1 MEKPDFSGYVTRND
15 IRCTDGRVIK
25 RNAFAHNDGATVPL
39 MYQHLH
45 DDPSMILG
53 KVKLENRQDGVY
65 GYCYLNDSQS
75 AKDVKLAVLHGDIN
89 SMSIYANRLSHNKG
103 DVLHGDIKEV
113 SVVLAGANP
122 GAKIDNICLAHADG
136 SEDVLDDEAIIYSGQ
151 PIDLDSTDSN
161 VTHSEITTNTTA
173 MAALAGAKAEQA
185 TQAVNDIIQ
194 TPKTQDSMV
203 HSSETLT
210 VGDVLD
216 TFNDDQKMA
225 MMAVLN
231 AALNKQEENEGGDDN
246 MSHNAFENAPA
257 NEDVLSHADEEAIFA
272 DVKRYGSLKES
283 TLAHGITNI
292 DYLIPDPKTI
302 NPLPEFI
309 KRPTEWVDI
318 VMNSVHKTPFS
329 RIKSVF
335 ADITEDDARAKG
347 YIKGKLKKEEVFSLL
362 KRTTM
367 PTTVYKKQKL
377 DRDDQIDIDS
387 MATVVWIKSE
397 MRMMLDEELARAFL
411 IGDGRPS
418 SSDDKINESNIRPIW
433 TDNELYTTRVTVEG
447 AATLSSEARA
457 KAFITKIIKARK
469 NYKGSGN
476 PILFT
481 TEDMVTD
488 CLLLTDANGRDLYE
502 DVAKLAKKLRVSD
515 IVTVSPM
522 ENATREADSKK
533 YRLYGII
540 VNLKDYNV
548 GADKGGAIN
557 MFDDFD
563 IDYNAQ
569 KYLIETRCSGALI
582 KPYSAIAIEGD
593 ETATTTPPSA
603 G

>member
-1 MEKPDFSGYVTRND
+1 MEIYDFSGYVTRND

-39 MYQHLH
+39 VYQHLH

-53 KVKLENRQDGVY
+53 KVKLENRPDGVY

-75 AKDVKLAVLHGDIN
+75 AKDVKVAVQHGDIN

-151 PIDLDSTDSN
+151 PIDLNFSDPDIS
-161 VTHSEITTNTTA
+161 HSENS
-173 MAALAGAKAEQA
+173 
-185 TQAVNDIIQ
+185 TQTVDAQMSPISTMGSRANENR
-194 TPKTQDSMV
+194 DSLE
-203 HSSETLT
+203 HSSKTLT
-210 VGDVLD
+210 IGDVLD
-216 TFNDDQKMA
+216 TFNEDQKTVML
-225 MMAVLN
+225 AVLT
-231 AALNKQEENEGGDDN
+231 AALKKQENNEEGEDDN
-246 MSHNAFENAPA
+246 MSHNAFENDPVHD
-257 NEDVLSHADEEAIFA
+257 DVLSHADEEAIFA

-292 DYLIPDPKTI
+292 DYLVPDPKTI
-302 NPLPEFI
+302 NPVPEFI

-318 VMNSVHKTPFS
+318 VMNGVHKTPFA
-329 RIKSVF
+329 RVKSIF
-335 ADITEDDARAKG
+335 ADITEEDARAKG
-347 YIKGKLKKEEVFSLL
+347 YIKGKLKKDEVFSLL
-362 KRTTM
+362 KRTTT
-367 PTTVYKKQKL
+367 PTTVYKKQKI
-377 DRDDQIDIDS
+377 DRDDQLDIDS
-387 MATVVWIKSE
+387 MAIVGWIKSE
-397 MRMMLDEELARAFL
+397 MRMMLDEELARAFI
-411 IGDGRPS
+411 IGDGRLS
-418 SSDDKINESNIRPIW
+418 SSDDKINESSIRPIW
-433 TDNELYTTRVTVEG
+433 TDSELYTTRVTIGG
-447 AATLSSEARA
+447 AVSLSSEAKA
-457 KAFITKIIKARK
+457 KAFITNAIKARK

-476 PILFT
+476 PVLFT
-481 TEDMVTD
+481 TEDMLTD
-488 CLLLTDANGRDLYE
+488 CLLLTDANGRDLYDDE
-502 DVAKLAKKLRVSD
+502 TKLAKKLRVSG
-515 IVTVSPM
+515 IVTMSPM
-522 ENATREADSKK
+522 ENAVREADSKK

-593 ETATTTPPSA
+593 ETPASS